1 MGVFLAVIG
10 CMAFVLN
17 LIVVF
22 WWGVPFLRTKIGNWR
37 KNRYNKKMA
46 KVIGNI
52 SVEVDDPAVLMG
64 LKPLVTL
71 VADEALPIAEKCVG
85 VELSGLFV
93 MENERVVLVFSND
106 ESFTI
111 TSNITW
117 PSNHPLFAV
126 GKHLKEPRMQVRAFD
141 HQGKKIKLEKFEGA
155 KLISFQRK
163 GVTGDKVEGGKLYK
177 AESEWMILKFDVGL
191 LGIEF
196 SVKRTPGENV
206 VRTYLIKTE

>member
-1 MGVFLAVIG
+1 MGVLLAVIG
-10 CMAFVLN
+10 SVAFMLN

-37 KNRYNKKMA
+37 KSRYDKKMA

-52 SVEVDDPAVLMG
+52 SVEVEDPAVLMG

-85 VELSGLFV
+85 VELSGIFV
-93 MENERVVLVFSND
+93 MKNERVVLVFSND

-117 PSNHPLFAV
+117 PSNHPLFKV
-126 GKHLKEPRMQVRAFD
+126 GSHLKNPAMGVRAFD

-163 GVTGDKVEGGKLYK
+163 GHTGDKVESGKMYK
-177 AESEWMILKFDVGL
+177 HEAEWMILKFDVGL